1 MKKLKAFWESK
12 NKFQKV
18 LLSAAG
24 VLVLFIGLVGG
35 VGSQDND
42 LSAEPSTSA
51 EESAQEQVE
60 ESEPAQEQVEE
71 SEPAAPVQDL
81 STEEGLSA
89 AIEEALGSTTNRE
102 VPRNVTTYFDGR
114 DLFVDFALNDNLS
127 SKMIRQ
133 GGWVATET
141 ILVLAQESKLI
152 DNLTVHGTFELIDKL
167 GNSLGEQYV
176 FNVYFF
182 EDIIPKINTDAF
194 VSSMYADVAT
204 DWSVHP
210 AIAD

>member
-51 EESAQEQVE
+51 EES
-60 ESEPAQEQVEE
+60 AQEQVEE